1 MVRPHWP
8 GLGFNRRYR
17 LLMVAPGV
25 ATPAHTPVV
34 VSVRPVVGVPLD
46 SAALVSVVVREVVPT
61 PLVAPAEHIAPGRA
75 ARFLAAQAPVLAL
88 VLVLVVRMV
97 LARRVDRY
105 VRMGFPGR
113 VGSTAMAGPVAVRV
127 LVHLVWDHLVVVL
140 VPVHWAVRV
149 LGVLW
154 VSMVLARGM
163 VRVAAPAAAL
173 PLMLLVAVLVAREWV
188 VFRWVGHPSALVV
201 IAHGVRRRR

>member
-1 MVRPHWP
+1 MPPVVCRGRSMVRPHWP
-8 GLGFNRRYR
+8 GLGFNRRCR
-17 LLMVAPGV
+17 LLMVVPGV

-46 SAALVSVVVREVVPT
+46 SAALVSVVVPEVVPT
-61 PLVAPAEHIAPGRA
+61 PLVAPAGHIAPGRA
-75 ARFLAAQAPVLAL
+75 ARFLAAQAPVLVL
-88 VLVLVVRMV
+88 VRVRVLVVRMV
-97 LARRVDRY
+97 LARRVGHC

-113 VGSTAMAGPVAVRV
+113 VGSTATAGPVAVRV
-127 LVHLVWDHLVVVL
+127 LGHLVWDHLVVVL

-163 VRVAAPAAAL
+163 VRVAAPAAVL
-173 PLMLLVAVLVAREWV
+173 PPLMLLVAVLVARE
-188 VFRWVGHPSALVV
+188 
-201 IAHGVRRRR
+201 